1 MIIRGTTPP
10 IRFSFSYVNP
20 LEMTAAFLTI
30 RQSSVTI
37 EKDLSSASSVTDAM
51 IEWQLTQEETLVL
64 EAGRLAQVQ
73 CRYRFESG
81 AVGASR
87 IYDENVYAVL
97 KEGEI

>member
-10 IRFSFSYVNP
+10 IRFSFFDVNP

-51 IEWQLTQEETLVL
+51 IEWQLTQEETLAL

-73 CRYRFESG
+73 CRYKFQSG

>member
-10 IRFSFSYVNP
+10 IRFTFSDVNP

-30 RQSSVTI
+30 RQANVVI
-37 EKDLSSASSVTDAM
+37 EKDLASAASVTDTI
-51 IEWQLTQEETLVL
+51 IEWQLSQEETLAL

-73 CRYRFESG
+73 CRYRFLSG

-87 IYDENVYAVL
+87 IYEENVYAVL

>member
-10 IRFSFSYVNP
+10 IRFTFSNVNP
-20 LEMTAAFLTI
+20 LEMTVAFLTI
-30 RQSSVTI
+30 RQGNVKI
-37 EKDLSSASSVTDAM
+37 EKDLQSASFVTDTV
-51 IEWQLTQEETLVL
+51 IEWLLTQEETLAL

-73 CRYRFESG
+73 CRYKFESG

>member
-10 IRFSFSYVNP
+10 IRFSFSDVNP

-30 RQSSVTI
+30 RQNDVTI
-37 EKDLSSASSVTDAM
+37 EKELSSAVSVTESM
-51 IEWQLTQEETLVL
+51 IEWRLSPEETLAL

-87 IYDENVYAVL
+87 IYDENVCAVL

>member
-10 IRFSFSYVNP
+10 IRFSFSDVNP

-37 EKDLSSASSVTDAM
+37 EKDLSSASSMTDAM
-51 IEWQLTQEETLVL
+51 IEWQLTQKETLAL

-73 CRYRFESG
+73 CRYKFQSG

>member
-1 MIIRGTTPP
+1 MNDEYRTMYA
-10 IRFSFSYVNP
+10 RHRK
-20 LEMTAAFLTI
+20 AAG
-30 RQSSVTI
+30 
-37 EKDLSSASSVTDAM
+37 
-51 IEWQLTQEETLVL
+51 LTQEKAAELLGVAVRTLANWEAGIYVPPDDKVALMCDAYPAPTLAL

-73 CRYRFESG
+73 CRYRFASG

>member
-10 IRFSFSYVNP
+10 IRFTFSDVNP
-20 LEMTAAFLTI
+20 LEMAAAFLTK
-30 RQSSVTI
+30 
-37 EKDLSSASSVTDAM
+37 ELSSASSVTDNM
-51 IEWQLTQEETLVL
+51 IEWQLTQEETLAL

-73 CRYRFESG
+73 CRYRFASG

>member
-10 IRFSFSYVNP
+10 IRFSFSNVNP

-73 CRYRFESG
+73 CRYKFQSG

>member
-1 MIIRGTTPP
+1 
-10 IRFSFSYVNP
+10 
-20 LEMTAAFLTI
+20 
-30 RQSSVTI
+30 
-37 EKDLSSASSVTDAM
+37 M
-51 IEWQLTQEETLVL
+51 IEWQLTQEETLAL

-73 CRYRFESG
+73 CRYRFASG

>member
-10 IRFSFSYVNP
+10 IRFTFSDVNP
-20 LEMTAAFLTI
+20 LEMTVAFLTI
-30 RQSSVTI
+30 RQADVVI
-37 EKDLSSASSVTDAM
+37 EKDLAAAASVTDTM
-51 IEWQLTQEETLVL
+51 IEWQLSQEETLAL

-73 CRYRFESG
+73 CRYRFLSG

-87 IYDENVYAVL
+87 IYEENVYAVL

>member
-10 IRFSFSYVNP
+10 VRFTFSNVNP
-20 LEMTAAFLTI
+20 LEITAAFLTI
-30 RQSSVTI
+30 RQANVVI
-37 EKDLSSASSVTDAM
+37 EKELSSASSVTDSM
-51 IEWQLTQEETLVL
+51 IEWQLSQEETLAL

-73 CRYRFESG
+73 CRYRFSGG

-87 IYDENVYAVL
+87 IYEENVYAVL

>member
-10 IRFSFSYVNP
+10 IRFTFSAVNP
-20 LEMTAAFLTI
+20 LEMTAAYLTI
-30 RQSSVTI
+30 RQNRLTI
-37 EKDLSSASSVTDAM
+37 EKDLSAASSVTDTL
-51 IEWQLTQEETLVL
+51 IEWQLSQEETLAL

-73 CRYRFESG
+73 CRYKFASG

-87 IYDENVYAVL
+87 VYDENVCAVL

>member
-10 IRFSFSYVNP
+10 IRFTFSNVNP
-20 LEMTAAFLTI
+20 LEMTVAFLTI
-30 RQSSVTI
+30 RQGNVVI
-37 EKDLSSASSVTDAM
+37 EKDLSSASSVTDNV
-51 IEWQLTQEETLVL
+51 IEWLMTQEETLAL

-73 CRYRFESG
+73 CRYKFESG

>member
-10 IRFSFSYVNP
+10 IRFTFSDVNP

-30 RQSSVTI
+30 RQNSVTI
-37 EKDLSSASSVTDAM
+37 EKELSSASSVTDSM
-51 IEWQLTQEETLVL
+51 IEWQLSQEETLAL

-73 CRYRFESG
+73 CRYRFSSG

-87 IYDENVYAVL
+87 IYEENVYAVL

>member
-10 IRFSFSYVNP
+10 IRFTFSDVNP
-20 LEMTAAFLTI
+20 LEMAAAFLTVH
-30 RQSSVTI
+30 QNDVTI
-37 EKDLSSASSVTDAM
+37 EKELSSASSVTDNM
-51 IEWQLTQEETLVL
+51 IEWQLTQEETLAL

-73 CRYRFESG
+73 CRDRFASG